1 MIEEKNIKTALAVD
15 LVLNYLFFKEKN
27 VCTSWKSWYQGGWI
41 PLFKVLVRLISKPC
55 IEDNLKP

>member
-27 VCTSWKSWYQGGWI
+27 VCTSWKSWYQGG
-41 PLFKVLVRLISKPC
+41 
-55 IEDNLKP
+55 